1 MENMAFYLDTSA
13 INRLYDD
20 PRSPNL
26 RKVLQKKS
34 IVYPSVFIVAE
45 LAAEPDER
53 RRIGLL
59 ELLKKISGNY
69 RPVAMPGDLLRRSLE
84 SANIWSRDMNH
95 SMGPKWGGVW
105 SALNNPTLIDDDAY
119 QEIIDWK
126 REQEAWYQD
135 MHDRGRPRMQEA
147 ITKLPPIEKA
157 AIYSRFS
164 KLIRYYPP
172 DGDFLRKM
180 VFDLASRCGANVV
193 VNDELIRRVIKH
205 SEHWRFFLTAMAYG
219 MYVRSVKVTHFS
231 KKRNPGSIDTQQ
243 AIYLTL
249 CNVFVTADE
258 EQYKMLRL
266 LAPFG
271 HKQRYIWKYPKFA
284 QYLN

>member
-69 RPVAMPGDLLRRSLE
+69 RPVAMPEDLLRRSLE
-84 SANIWSRDMNH
+84 SVNIWSSDMNH

-105 SALNNPTLIDDDAY
+105 SALNNPTL
-119 QEIIDWK
+119 
-126 REQEAWYQD
+126 
-135 MHDRGRPRMQEA
+135 
-147 ITKLPPIEKA
+147 
-157 AIYSRFS
+157 
-164 KLIRYYPP
+164 
-172 DGDFLRKM
+172 M
-180 VFDLASRCGANVV
+180 VS
-193 VNDELIRRVIKH
+193 
-205 SEHWRFFLTAMAYG
+205 
-219 MYVRSVKVTHFS
+219 
-231 KKRNPGSIDTQQ
+231 
-243 AIYLTL
+243 
-249 CNVFVTADE
+249 
-258 EQYKMLRL
+258 
-266 LAPFG
+266 
-271 HKQRYIWKYPKFA
+271 
-284 QYLN
+284 